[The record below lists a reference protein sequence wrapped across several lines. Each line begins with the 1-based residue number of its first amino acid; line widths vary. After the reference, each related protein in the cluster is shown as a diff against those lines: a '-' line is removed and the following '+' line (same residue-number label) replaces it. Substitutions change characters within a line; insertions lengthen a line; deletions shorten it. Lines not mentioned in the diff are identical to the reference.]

1 MSTQSPQREEWI
13 GDWQEKG
20 AAFLA
25 RRSAHNRP
33 QCGRFRARAEGL
45 PKCPFLPE
53 KGSKRLKAPLCKEFQ
68 GVPAQVRRFFLRSRI
83 K

>member
-13 GDWQEKG
+13 RDWQEKE

-25 RRSAHNRP
+25 CRSAHNCP

-53 KGSKRLKAPLCKEFQ
+53 KGSKRLKAPRCNKFQ
-68 GVPAQVRRFFLRSRI
+68 GVPAQVGRFSYGQG
-83 K
+83 